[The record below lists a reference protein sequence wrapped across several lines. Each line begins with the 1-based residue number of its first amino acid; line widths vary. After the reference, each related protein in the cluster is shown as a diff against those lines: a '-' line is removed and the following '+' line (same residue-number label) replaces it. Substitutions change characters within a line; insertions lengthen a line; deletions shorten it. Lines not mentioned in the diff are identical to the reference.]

1 MSKQVVLERIQNA
14 LKRHSISHQDIPY
27 KNMIV
32 DTKEDLLEEYKY
44 YQDLNRAEVVDS
56 SPENLLAEIENV
68 LAAFESQKLL
78 YATDLPCD
86 LEALGGAYTKIPY
99 DKPVEEFR
107 EEIFHIDTA
116 ILKATC
122 GVANLGMV
130 GVVSSPA
137 SPRLTSLITLKCII
151 LLEKSK
157 IVRNLAQGLE
167 ALKKAGMPQ
176 DVKMRDEDCK
186 HCLPTNMLLIGG
198 PSRTADIELQ
208 TVFGVHGPM
217 AVRVILY

>member
-1 MSKQVVLERIQNA
+1 MSKQVVLERIQSA
-14 LKRHSISHQDIPY
+14 LKRHTISHQDMPY
-27 KNMIV
+27 ENMII
-32 DTKEDLLEEYKY
+32 DTKDDLLEEYKHF
-44 YQDLNRAEVVDS
+44 QELNRAEVVDS
-56 SPENLLAEIENV
+56 SPENLLTEIENA

-86 LEALGGAYTKIPY
+86 LEQLEGCVKIPY
-99 DKPVEEFR
+99 NKPVEEFR

-151 LLEKSK
+151 LLEKSS

-167 ALKKAGMPQ
+167 SLKRVGIPQ

-186 HCLPTNMLLIGG
+186 RCLPTNMLFIGG